1 MKKVVSITR
10 LVLNSIFF
18 LGGIALILLG
28 TGALDGLVK
37 NPVISLKDDTIGTY
51 IKVHYGIGDISFSK
65 PEIILGIL
73 ISLLSLTGMC
83 TSISMIC
90 DARLQKK
97 QARQLAVMSKKV
109 DMIAKIC
116 EECNEEPSRDDG
128 YAPSRG
134 FAPPQSGPLF
144 PANAGAP
151 VYNRN
156 TNDSSIPY

>member
-73 ISLLSLTGMC
+73 ISLLSLYRHVYQHLHDLRCPAAEETGPPAGC
-83 TSISMIC
+83 H
-90 DARLQKK
+90 
-97 QARQLAVMSKKV
+97 V
-109 DMIAKIC
+109 
-116 EECNEEPSRDDG
+116 EESG
-128 YAPSRG
+128 YDREDLRG
-134 FAPPQSGPLF
+134 MQ
-144 PANAGAP
+144 
-151 VYNRN
+151 
-156 TNDSSIPY
+156 